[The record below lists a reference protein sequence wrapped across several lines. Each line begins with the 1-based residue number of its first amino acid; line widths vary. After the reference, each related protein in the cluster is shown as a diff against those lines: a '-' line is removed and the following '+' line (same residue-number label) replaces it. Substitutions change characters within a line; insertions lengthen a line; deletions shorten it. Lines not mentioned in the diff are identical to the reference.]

1 MAEFVRFTR
10 RFLAY
15 SIGRYPG
22 IVGLTVALIV
32 AGYVASAGLAGALKW
47 VTDSVVAG
55 DAQSA
60 TKAVLAVIFLGLTS
74 RANQL
79 LIDYLWVKQYADGAH
94 DLENHLLAI
103 DLTLPRVDHLEDPEY
118 LDRYDLLRGDVENLV
133 KILWTWVRIAG
144 AFAQT
149 VLSTVL
155 LLRVHP
161 LAALF
166 PLAVIP
172 VLVADAK
179 GARIVDR
186 GREAAASDNRLA
198 VALHSI
204 VTSPVTAKEAKVARA
219 EAVLG
224 REASA
229 AWGRSTALILR
240 ALLRREVLRAAAWLI
255 FGAAQ
260 VLTAGW
266 VGLRVMDGRAQLG
279 DVILVVTLGL
289 QARGQL
295 GTFVW
300 NASRGMATGLAFR
313 RYRQAVKEHE
323 ERTQP
328 PVEPL
333 AAPRRLTHGVHL
345 EDVRFRYPGS
355 DTDALRGVT
364 VHLPAGHTVALVGEN
379 GAGKST
385 LVKLLCGLYGPTGG
399 RITADGVDLA
409 RVPPQEWY
417 GRVGAL
423 FQDFARLELTVG
435 EYVGVGDL
443 DRLGDPA
450 ALDAAIDRA
459 NARLVLDRLPGGYA
473 TQLGKQ
479 FAGGVELSG
488 GEWQRLGLAQTMMRQ
503 SPLVLVLDE
512 PASALDPFA
521 EHDLFEHYAEA
532 ASESAKRN
540 GTITVLVSHRFSTV
554 TMADQIIVMDGGAVI
569 EMGTHAELMQRGG
582 LYAEL
587 FQMQSEAYAD

>member
-1 MAEFVRFTR
+1 MPEFVRFTR

-22 IVGLTVALIV
+22 IVGLTVTLIV

-55 DAQSA
+55 DAPNA
-60 TKAVLAVIFLGLTS
+60 TKAVLAVILLGLTS

-79 LIDYLWVKQYADGAH
+79 LINYLWFKQYADGSH

-103 DLTLPRVDHLEDPEY
+103 DLTMPRVDHLEDPDY

-149 VLSTVL
+149 VLSTAL

-186 GREAAASDNRLA
+186 GRQAAAPDSRLA
-198 VALHSI
+198 VSLHSI

-219 EAVLG
+219 EAVVG
-224 REASA
+224 REAGA
-229 AWGRSTALILR
+229 AWDRSTALIVR
-240 ALLRREVLRAAAWLI
+240 ALLRRELLRTGAWLF
-255 FGAAQ
+255 FGATQ
-260 VLTAGW
+260 VLAVGW
-266 VGLRVMDGRAQLG
+266 VGLRVVEGRSQLG
-279 DVILVVTLGL
+279 DVILVITLGL

-313 RYRQAVKEHE
+313 RYRQAVKQHE

-333 AAPRRLTHGVHL
+333 AAPHQLTDGVYL

-364 VHLPAGHTVALVGEN
+364 LHLPAGRTVALVGEN

-385 LVKLLCGLYGPTGG
+385 LVKLLCGLYEPTGG

-409 RVPPQEWY
+409 RVPAEDWY

-423 FQDFARLELTVG
+423 FQDFARLELTAG

-443 DRLGDPA
+443 HRLEDTA
-450 ALDAAIDRA
+450 ALDAAVDRA
-459 NARLVLDRLPGGYA
+459 NARLVMERLPAGYA

-479 FAGGVELSG
+479 FPGGVELSG

-521 EHDLFEHYAEA
+521 EHDLFEHYAAA
-532 ASESAKRN
+532 ASESAKKH

-554 TMADQIIVMDGGAVI
+554 TMADQIVVMDGGAVI
-569 EMGTHAELMQRGG
+569 EMGTHTELLQRGG